1 MSELNDAVNVTVQDS
16 DVITVP
22 IDATLTHSG
31 EAADAKAVGDAL
43 SQKADKSELQ
53 NAVTVNGQA
62 ADAQG
67 QIIVT
72 AEDTKISDSD
82 NTTVKAAIEAAAGRT
97 AEDIPMSGSPTA
109 QTIAQAMAGSVT
121 RTADQIAMSASDST
135 TVKAR
140 MDTQQESIE
149 DLQETVGEL
158 DQRTGASIPYRAG
171 SAETIKEHVDAME
184 AEKVKTVNEIGPD
197 ANGNIALERVPYADN
212 LYSEDADQVDG
223 SFIVRTTG
231 GSGSLSDGSAWA
243 QSIRG
248 NRIREGYVQER
259 VQMTVTPMPRTAPA
273 AITAVLNESVFEEY
287 VGTAGTYVLE
297 YADGSWSSMPAD
309 FGLTISNEPLDG
321 DKITI
326 VWDGTNDAVMT
337 VSAVERPVPPAITA
351 TIDRDTFVSYVAES
365 GTTTLTY
372 TTAWSADPALY
383 GITVTGTPIAGDQ
396 ISVVYVKEVRG
407 TITVATPSRLVATG
421 WNLYRQGL
429 NRARVVRY
437 SDLHGYKI
445 GGSFTAL
452 AFAETLTGTQTAITP
467 DANGLFQ
474 VPADGYVFVTGGG
487 ADTYILTT
495 WSDWESG
502 YVGDFASYTESAVD
516 LSTIMTAYFPYGL
529 CRVGDVRDEIDLR
542 HKVAINRIQRM
553 EYSAANRASAEAS
566 GRAYEFDENF
576 IYIVRESE
584 TTTDISLEEEYS
596 VNEHGLEFFD
606 GTAVA
611 VYAEI
616 LYGVNLKDKLKRDV
630 VTISE
635 QSLSAAK
642 QAQVR
647 DNLGAAAAVDLTNLR
662 AGLTYVE
669 NGDTI
674 AANANYTAGKFIAW
688 KGEIYRVKATINAT
702 VTSANWTTYLDKQ
715 DGIGGALSQINGDLA
730 SLNSKTTPVGFNFT
744 PGEKVSSHS
753 TIRACMGKLCIISG
767 YLSLSAQLSKGD
779 VIATLSVSATNTD
792 YRFIFTKNDGSGLS
806 FFGKLNANNQIVVD
820 GGQENTASDQ
830 YYLFDLVFFA
840 D

>member
-1 MSELNDAVNVTVQDS
+1 MSELNEAVEVTVQDS

-22 IDATLTHSG
+22 IDDTLTHSG

-149 DLQETVGEL
+149 DLQETVREL
-158 DQRTGASIPYRAG
+158 DQRTGASIPYQAG
-171 SAETIKEHVDAME
+171 STETIKEHIDAME

-223 SFIVRTTG
+223 SFIIRTTG

-243 QSIRG
+243 QNIRG
-248 NRIREGYVQER
+248 NRIRDGYVQER

-273 AITAVLNESVFEEY
+273 AITAVLNEATFEQY

-297 YADGSWSSMPAD
+297 YADGSWSSTPAD

-337 VSAVERPVPPAITA
+337 ISAVERPVPPAITA
-351 TIDRDTFVSYVAES
+351 TIDRDTFVAYVEES
-365 GTTTLTY
+365 GTITLTY
-372 TTAWSADPALY
+372 TTGWSADPALY

-429 NRARVVRY
+429 ARARVVRY

-452 AFAETLTGTQTAITP
+452 TFAETLTGTQTAITP

-542 HKVAINRIQRM
+542 HKVAVNRIQRM

-566 GRAYEFDENF
+566 GRAYEFDENY
-576 IYIVRESE
+576 IYIVRETE

-606 GTAVA
+606 GATVP

-635 QSLSAAK
+635 QSLSAAQ

-674 AANANYTAGKFIAW
+674 AANANYTEGKFICW
-688 KGEIYRVKATINAT
+688 KGEIYRIRTTINAT
-702 VTSANWTTYLDKQ
+702 VTSSNWTTYLTKQ

-730 SLNSKTTPVGFNFT
+730 SLNSNIAQKFRTVTSGSLHDIKT
-744 PGEKVSSHS
+744 
-753 TIRACMGKLCIISG
+753 SG
-767 YLSLSAQLSKGD
+767 IYYLTGLVTDKPTANGG
-779 VIATLSVSATNTD
+779 IYIVSAYSADLLVGLFSNID
-792 YRFIFTKNDGSGLS
+792 GLLYNVRCVSGQWYSTK
-806 FFGKLNANNQIVVD
+806 F
-820 GGQENTASDQ
+820 
-830 YYLFDLVFFA
+830 
-840 D
+840 